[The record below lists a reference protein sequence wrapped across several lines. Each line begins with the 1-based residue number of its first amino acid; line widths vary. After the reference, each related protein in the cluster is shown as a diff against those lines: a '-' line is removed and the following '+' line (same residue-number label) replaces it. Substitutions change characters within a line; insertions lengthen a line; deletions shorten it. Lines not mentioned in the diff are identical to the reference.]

1 MGDAV
6 RLSALTQPAEFP
18 PRGGPQ
24 QPPWPARDGIEA
36 VRCELARRPGLV
48 TEDECADLAAALA
61 LAWTGTQVLHAGDC
75 AERFADS
82 SPATVTRKT
91 AQLDALAELLRSPAG
106 RPAVRIG
113 RLAGQYGK
121 PRSSPWEVLPN
132 GRRLP
137 VYRGDAVNDPAP
149 EPWARR
155 PDPRRL
161 LAAYEHSGRTLA
173 GLRQTWAGRPEPER
187 VYASHEALLL
197 DYEEPLVRTGR
208 QRHSTSGHLL
218 WVGDRTRQPAGPHV
232 ALLASIS
239 NPVAVKVGPGAL
251 PEEIA
256 ALCRALNP
264 DRRPGRLT
272 LIARMGASRV
282 HALLPPL
289 VAAVA
294 DTGVPVLWLCDPM
307 HGNTVR
313 TRDGLKTRPL
323 EWIEQEVAGFVA
335 VLRSAGVPPNGL
347 HLEITADEVTE
358 CYAGPAAR
366 ARAARLPRYR
376 SACDPRLDADQAR
389 RIVAGYAA
397 LLGAAP
403 QHSGREVTGCGR

>member
-1 MGDAV
+1 MGDAA
-6 RLSALTQPAEFP
+6 RPRALTPPAAP
-18 PRGGPQ
+18 PPPGLPQ
-24 QPPWPARDGIEA
+24 QPPWPVRDRIDA

-48 TEDECADLAAALA
+48 TEDECADLAAVLA

-82 SPATVTRKT
+82 SPGTVAGKV
-91 AQLDALAELLRSPAG
+91 AQLDALAELLRSPTG

-121 PRSSPWEVLPN
+121 PRSSAWETLPN

-137 VYRGDAVNDPAP
+137 AYRGDAVNDPAP
-149 EPWARR
+149 EPGARR

-161 LAAYEHSGRTLA
+161 LAAYRHSGRTLA
-173 GLRQTWAGRPEPER
+173 GLRDAWAGRPKPER

-197 DYEEPLVRTGR
+197 DYEEPLVRTGW
-208 QRHSTSGHLL
+208 QRYSASGHLL
-218 WVGDRTRQPAGPHV
+218 WVGDRTRQLGGPHV

-239 NPVAVKVGPGAL
+239 NPVAVKVGPGML

-256 ALCRALNP
+256 ALCRVLNP
-264 DRRPGRLT
+264 DRVPGRLT
-272 LIARMGASRV
+272 LIARLGASRV

-294 DTGVPVLWLCDPM
+294 ATGVPVLWLCDPM

-313 TRDGLKTRPL
+313 TRDGVKTRPI

-335 VLRSAGVPPNGL
+335 VLRSAGVAPNGL

-366 ARAARLPRYR
+366 ACAARLPRYR
-376 SACDPRLDADQAR
+376 SACDPRLDAEQAR
-389 RIVAGYAA
+389 QIVAGYAG
-397 LLGAAP
+397 LLGTAR
-403 QHSGREVTGCGR
+403 QDSGREVTGCGR